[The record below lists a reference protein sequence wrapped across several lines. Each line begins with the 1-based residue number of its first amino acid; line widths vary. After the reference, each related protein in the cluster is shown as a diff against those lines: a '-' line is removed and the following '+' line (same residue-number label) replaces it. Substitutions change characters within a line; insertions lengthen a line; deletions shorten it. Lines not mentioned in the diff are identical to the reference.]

1 MQTEKGNVDNHKR
14 NTTGTGDLLA
24 FPLLGLLIS
33 SLLCL
38 VLKFRSKRTL
48 IMQHQ
53 TIVSESTA
61 NGRINMSAFMAIFM
75 VSLCYVVGSVI
86 TTVRVLHTMI
96 SYILINHR
104 CIRDQM
110 YWAQGSWIV
119 KAFPMN
125 SSFLIQCATLF
136 S

>member
-38 VLKFRSKRTL
+38 VLKVRSKRTL
-48 IMQHQ
+48 IMQYQ
-53 TIVSESTA
+53 SIVSESTA
-61 NGRINMSAFMAIFM
+61 NGRVNMSTMLAILM
-75 VSLCYVVGSVI
+75 VILSVLVGSVI
-86 TTVRVLHTMI
+86 ATVRVLHTMI
-96 SYILINHR
+96 FYILINYR
-104 CIRDQM
+104 RIRGQM
-110 YWAQGSWIV
+110 YWEQGSRIV
-119 KAFPMN
+119 MAFPTN
-125 SSFLIQCATLF
+125 SSFSIQFATLF